1 MSTAI
6 IVFLGRTI
14 ANTSTPSLNRRE
26 VEFDDKRAYDDFL
39 EQREEII
46 ANLIHGTDVAKT
58 EAELSQYASANAQS
72 IRLNKTLESQE
83 SASFLK
89 HQGFEQEQTRLRRE
103 AALQEYENEK
113 RELIA
118 GRENIISQLASG
130 KSTDAEAIAKEGQ
143 RVHLKKSSARRTE
156 EERIRQ
162 KQAALLAGDAARKGD
177 LTTTTDAAE
186 TSSGASL
193 IKGLKK
199 VVAPE
204 PEKPYDPFGG
214 MDPYK
219 RDYYDLQPH
228 YPSSY
233 LDPIR
238 NDTRMLAG
246 GYDLK
251 EYYSRSLLEAFA
263 GLGCFV
269 DEEVAARDASA
280 ATPSSNPTAAAA
292 VAAKEKPVSAAITPT
307 SSSKAT
313 PIGGSDDV
321 F

>member
-1 MSTAI
+1 M
-6 IVFLGRTI
+6 
-14 ANTSTPSLNRRE
+14 
-26 VEFDDKRAYDDFL
+26 
-39 EQREEII
+39 
-46 ANLIHGTDVAKT
+46 AKT
-58 EAELSQYASANAQS
+58 EAELSKYATENAQS
-72 IRLNKTLESQE
+72 IRRNKALESQE

-89 HQGFEQEQTRLRRE
+89 NQGFEQEQIRLRRE
-103 AALQEYENEK
+103 AARQEYENEK
-113 RELIA
+113 LELVA
-118 GRENIISQLASG
+118 GRENIISQLAAG
-130 KSTDAEAIAKEGQ
+130 KSADAEAIAKEGQ
-143 RVHLKKSSARRTE
+143 RVLLKKSSARRAE

-162 KQAALLAGDAARKGD
+162 KQAALLAGDAARKGA
-177 LTTTTDAAE
+177 LASSAADSAE
-186 TSSGASL
+186 ASGSGL
-193 IKGLKK
+193 VKGLKK
-199 VVAPE
+199 VAAPE

-214 MDPYK
+214 LDPYK

-269 DEEVAARDASA
+269 DEEVAARDEASA
-280 ATPSSNPTAAAA
+280 SLNAAAATSSKSTAAAA
-292 VAAKEKPVSAAITPT
+292 VAAKEKPASAAITPA

-313 PIGGSDDV
+313 PAGGSDDV

>member
-1 MSTAI
+1 M
-6 IVFLGRTI
+6 
-14 ANTSTPSLNRRE
+14 E
-26 VEFDDKRAYDDFL
+26 V
-39 EQREEII
+39 Q
-46 ANLIHGTDVAKT
+46 
-58 EAELSQYASANAQS
+58 
-72 IRLNKTLESQE
+72 
-83 SASFLK
+83 
-89 HQGFEQEQTRLRRE
+89 
-103 AALQEYENEK
+103 
-113 RELIA
+113 A
-118 GRENIISQLASG
+118 GRENIISQLAAG

-143 RVHLKKSSARRTE
+143 RVLLKKSSARRAE

-162 KQAALLAGDAARKGD
+162 KQAALLAGDAARKGG
-177 LTTTTDAAE
+177 LTTTSADAAE
-186 TSSGASL
+186 ASGSDL

-214 MDPYK
+214 LDPYK

-269 DEEVAARDASA
+269 DEEVAARDETSASLGAAAASA
-280 ATPSSNPTAAAA
+280 KPTAAAA
-292 VAAKEKPVSAAITPT
+292 VAAKEKPVSATITPT

-313 PIGGSDDV
+313 PAGGNDDV